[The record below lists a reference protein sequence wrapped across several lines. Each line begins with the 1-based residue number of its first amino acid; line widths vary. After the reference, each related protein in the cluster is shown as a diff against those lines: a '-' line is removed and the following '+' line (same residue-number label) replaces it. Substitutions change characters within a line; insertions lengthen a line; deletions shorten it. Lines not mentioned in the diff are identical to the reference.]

1 MDTRAPI
8 HLGGRPSSWRSES
21 RPESRY
27 FEGFGCGHGGLVGGG
42 TRAEVLHVLL
52 LPDSERADAI
62 GSYWGKPK
70 TRTLGEPR
78 LGNISFELEVGVI
91 ACPRQESNLRLAV

>member
-1 MDTRAPI
+1 
-8 HLGGRPSSWRSES
+8 
-21 RPESRY
+21 
-27 FEGFGCGHGGLVGGG
+27 LVGGG
-42 TRAEVLHVLL
+42 TRAELLHVLP

-62 GSYWGKPK
+62 GSYWSKPK
-70 TRTLGEPR
+70 TRTFGEPR